1 MSNRGFTLIETLV
14 YLALFGLI
22 MGGMVAAAY
31 VLFESSDRNQ
41 TKAMLQE
48 EQNFVMGKI
57 IWALNAASGASVSG
71 STLMITKY
79 ASPNAVIDL
88 SGTDAR
94 LNGDILNNTNV
105 MVDNLSF
112 VHSGVPPAESIEI
125 NLTMSARTPTGM
137 TITQSAATT
146 RYIRK

>member
-48 EQNFVMGKI
+48 EQNFIMGKI
-57 IWALNAASGASVSG
+57 IWALNNASGASGG
-71 STLMITKY
+71 STLTITKY
-79 ASPNAVIDL
+79 GASPNDVIDV
-88 SGTDAR
+88 SGTNAR

-137 TITQSAATT
+137 TITQSALTT